1 MRPTAANAAVV
12 CPNPVPVVNENQCH
26 SGTSSWQV
34 DEYSQ
39 SLGGFTPKTSFDLGE
54 SVSLKIGRDG
64 PVSPTKTVS
73 ISVYRMG
80 YYEGLNGRL
89 VNSASNVAINNTFA
103 CEPMDPI
110 TGKVSCNNWNPT
122 YTIPASAFSASGVYL
137 VKLKASTGDETQVV
151 FTMRDDEHQPKSD
164 ILYVLPIDTY
174 AAYNIFG
181 GKSLYYGIEG
191 ENTVSGTSRAV
202 KVSFDR
208 PFSQAGAHLN
218 WFTGPDLDLLAWL
231 EKQGYDVTYTDDV
244 QVATHPEEL
253 LEHEVDV
260 ISGHSEYWT
269 EQEFKA
275 FKAAREAGVNIA
287 SFSANTAYW
296 KVRYE
301 NGNRTLVCYKT
312 VEGGGSTG
320 SGSISENDWGPDGIK
335 GTADDALGLDGKAG
349 TADDNPQNSTT
360 TFRDN
365 GAPPGDPSA
374 PPGGRVGPDMPENQ
388 LFGVMYVGDNDAHDF
403 PITVPPGNA
412 NEEFAANRIWRNSGI
427 SENSTTNIGTSL
439 VGWEWDAIP
448 TQAQYLSREPSGV
461 KSIYATNV
469 QTVSTNSWLL
479 DEGRLRNTEPPP
491 GQPGTIGGVEYRAAS
506 GAEVF
511 ASGSMEWARG
521 LTSDSDQ
528 RIQQATYNVF
538 SDMGVQPNTPDE
550 ELNLDPAGSNR
561 APNGGFTISQNPAK
575 TNTTLTFDASA
586 SHDPDGTIAKYE
598 WDFDGNGTFETNSG
612 SKATATHSYSAEGEY
627 TVRLRVTDNG
637 GATDTAV
644 RTLTIINNLPPTA
657 SFTTAP
663 TVVTK
668 GEPISFDGSSSKDP
682 DGTISKYEWD
692 FDGNGTFETNGG
704 SNPAISHTYAT
715 PGTYVVGLRV
725 TDNGGKTATTTR
737 SVSVGSG
744 EISKYTDSVLA
755 TAGLAHYWRMG
766 ETSGSSFADS
776 KGSSPATTFG
786 EPTLGVTGGVA
797 NDPDRAAQFDGSND
811 AAKASIDLSGTHA
824 ITVEFWLKWDN
835 FANDDRLAMEFT
847 PNFNGSP
854 GGFLVDPNAPQL
866 GGTFGVGLGS
876 GSSRNTVYFERPTAG
891 EWHHYAFVLD
901 TSAPAAQ
908 QIIPYVDGKAVSYQ
922 KGDSGTGGGN
932 FANSTLNFMSRNAS
946 ELFGAGALDELAIY
960 RRTLG
965 PTTIADHY
973 NAIVPTG
980 GGEGGEEGG
989 SGGEKEEGGGKEET
1003 GGGTGGE
1010 GPATYSKSVLGT
1022 PTLLNY
1028 WRMGEATGPTL
1039 ADSKGSSPATATGGP
1054 TFGAPGSL
1062 KGDANTSVRFDGVND
1077 SAAAAV
1083 NLSSRSAITVEF
1095 WLKWN
1100 SYANDDRLAMELTN
1114 NFNEN
1119 AGGFLV
1125 DPNAP
1130 QLGGTFGVGIGKGAS
1145 RNNVFFARP
1154 TAGQWHHYAF
1164 VLDTGAAADKQIIP
1178 YVDGKAIAYT
1188 KLESGTG
1195 AGNFAN
1201 STLNFMSRAGGL
1213 FGSGE
1218 LDEVSVFGSALSATT
1233 VANNFNGIVPEGGGE
1248 EPPNEEE
1255 KEEGTN
1261 RATYSEAVLGTP
1273 GLSDYWRMGE
1283 TSGSLLADSAGP
1295 SPANTSGEPTLGVAG
1310 ALGGDANTAVRFDG
1324 INDAASAAVDLSG
1337 KTAITLEFWLKW
1349 NSYANDDR
1357 LAMEFTN
1364 NFNEGPG
1371 GFLVDPNSGYSSF
1384 AVGIGS
1390 GASRNVTLFAR
1401 PTAGQWHHYAFVLDT
1416 TASAAEQVVPYVD
1429 GQPVS
1434 YTKAASGTEAPPF
1447 ASSSLN
1453 FMSRAGSSLFGAG
1466 DLDEVAIFGRA
1477 LSATTIAGNYA
1488 GIVTNKRPV
1497 ASFTAPLAA
1506 KAGET
1511 VNLDASASSDPD
1523 GTIAKYEWD
1532 LDGNGSYE
1540 TNTGTTP
1547 TTSHTFSSAGNA
1559 EVGLRVTDNG
1569 GATAT
1574 TTKAITIEAE
1584 GGSGES
1590 ATYGKA
1596 VLATPGLSDYWRL
1609 GESSGSLL
1617 ADSVGPSAATTSGE
1631 PTLGIPGSVFNEPD
1645 TAVRFDGVNDS
1656 ASAAVD
1662 LSGKTA
1668 ITVEF
1673 WMKWNAWA
1681 NDDALAMEM
1690 TNNFNEVPG
1699 GFLIDPNS
1707 SYGNFAVALG
1717 IGGSRNISLFARPT
1731 AGRWHH
1737 YAFVLDTTAPA
1748 AQQVVPYVDGK
1759 AVSYSKAG
1767 SGTEAPPFANS
1778 TLNFMSRAG
1787 SALFGAGDLDEVALY
1802 DRALSPA
1809 TVAGHYAVA
1818 AHNNPPEAS
1827 FTASPNPALTNS
1839 TVSFDASA
1847 SKDPEGAVAKYEWDL
1862 DGNGTFETNTGAT
1875 PTVTRSYSIPGDRSI
1890 GLRVTDN
1897 EGATATTTRTL
1908 TIQNQLPV
1916 ASFTASP
1923 NPVLSGVSTTLNAS
1937 ASNDPDG
1944 TITKYEWDLNGDGSY
1959 ETNTGATASTV
1970 TSYATP
1976 GERIVGLRVTDNSG
1990 ATTTTTRALTVENR
2004 APSASFTATPNPVIS
2019 GATVSLNASASAD
2032 ADGTIAKYEWD
2043 LDGNGSYETTSTG
2056 ATTTTSFATPGE
2068 KTVGLRVT
2076 DDNGAT
2082 ATTTRAV
2089 TVQNRAPSASI
2100 TATPNPVVS
2109 GSNVTFDASSSK
2121 DPDGTIAKYDW
2132 DMDGNGTY
2140 EIPGE
2145 GKPTITASYA
2155 QPGTRTIGVMVT
2167 DNSGATATATT
2178 TLTIQNR
2185 PPTASFTAT
2194 PNPVSP
2200 NATAT
2205 FDASA
2210 SKDPDGTIA
2219 KYEWDL
2225 DGNGSYETNSG
2236 TKVTATRSYT
2246 SEGTVNVGLRITDNS
2261 GATAT
2266 TTVPLTV
2273 KNQAPTASF
2282 TATPNPANTS
2292 ATVSFNAG
2300 ASVDPDGT
2308 IAKYEWD
2315 LDGNGTYETNTG
2327 TTKTTSKSYA
2337 TPGEITVGLRV
2348 TDNKGATGTTTKVIT
2363 IQNQLP
2369 VASFTVSPNPTTAGS
2384 TVTFNG
2390 SASKDP
2396 DGTIAKYEW
2405 DLNGDGT
2412 YETNT
2417 GTTATTSL
2425 KYATATE
2432 PVVGLRVT
2440 DNRGATGTATKT
2452 LVVRGPYS
2460 NAVTATSG
2468 LIDYWRLG
2476 ETSGTS
2482 LLDPIGGRNATAL
2495 NGVTLGTAGN
2505 LTLDPN
2511 TAATFDGIN
2520 DAAQA
2525 SVNLSGTSRLTLE
2538 FWLKWTTFAN
2548 DDRLAFEFTSNFN
2561 NSDDGFLV
2569 NPNSSTSSGRFE
2581 VAMGRNNNRNSIY
2594 FTRPSAGAW
2603 HHYALVFSS
2612 STISP
2617 SITPYVDGKA
2627 VSFTKGTSGLGGG
2640 NFANSTL
2647 NFMSRNASSLFGNGS
2662 LDEVAL
2668 YDQALTATQI
2678 AQHFSAR

>member
-1 MRPTAANAAVV
+1 MQTA
-12 CPNPVPVVNENQCH
+12 
-26 SGTSSWQV
+26 
-34 DEYSQ
+34 
-39 SLGGFTPKTSFDLGE
+39 
-54 SVSLKIGRDG
+54 
-64 PVSPTKTVS
+64 
-73 ISVYRMG
+73 
-80 YYEGLNGRL
+80 
-89 VNSASNVAINNTFA
+89 
-103 CEPMDPI
+103 
-110 TGKVSCNNWNPT
+110 
-122 YTIPASAFSASGVYL
+122 
-137 VKLKASTGDETQVV
+137 
-151 FTMRDDEHQPKSD
+151 
-164 ILYVLPIDTY
+164 
-174 AAYNIFG
+174 
-181 GKSLYYGIEG
+181 
-191 ENTVSGTSRAV
+191 
-202 KVSFDR
+202 
-208 PFSQAGAHLN
+208 
-218 WFTGPDLDLLAWL
+218 
-231 EKQGYDVTYTDDV
+231 TD
-244 QVATHPEEL
+244 
-253 LEHEVDV
+253 
-260 ISGHSEYWT
+260 
-269 EQEFKA
+269 
-275 FKAAREAGVNIA
+275 
-287 SFSANTAYW
+287 
-296 KVRYE
+296 
-301 NGNRTLVCYKT
+301 
-312 VEGGGSTG
+312 
-320 SGSISENDWGPDGIK
+320 
-335 GTADDALGLDGKAG
+335 
-349 TADDNPQNSTT
+349 
-360 TFRDN
+360 
-365 GAPPGDPSA
+365 
-374 PPGGRVGPDMPENQ
+374 
-388 LFGVMYVGDNDAHDF
+388 
-403 PITVPPGNA
+403 
-412 NEEFAANRIWRNSGI
+412 
-427 SENSTTNIGTSL
+427 
-439 VGWEWDAIP
+439 
-448 TQAQYLSREPSGV
+448 
-461 KSIYATNV
+461 
-469 QTVSTNSWLL
+469 NSWLL

-491 GQPGTIGGVEYRAAS
+491 GQPGTVGGVTYNAPS

-511 ASGSMEWARG
+511 ASGTMEWSYG
-521 LTSDSDQ
+521 LSGDPDE
-528 RIQQATYNVF
+528 RLEQATYNIF

-586 SHDPDGTIAKYE
+586 SNDPDGTIAKYE
-598 WDFDGNGTFETNSG
+598 WDLDGNGTFETNSG
-612 SKATATHSYSAEGEY
+612 SKATTTRSYSAEGEY

-657 SFTTAP
+657 SFTTSP
-663 TVVTK
+663 TFVKK
-668 GEPISFDGSSSKDP
+668 GEPISFDASSSKDP
-682 DGTISKYEWD
+682 DGSVAKYEWD
-692 FDGNGTFETNGG
+692 FDGNGTYETSGG
-704 SNPAISHTYAT
+704 SNPVISHSYAT
-715 PGTYVVGLRV
+715 AGTYTVGLRV

-737 SVSVGSG
+737 SVSVNSG
-744 EISKYTDSVLA
+744 EISKYSDSVLA
-755 TAGLAHYWRMG
+755 TAGLVHYWRMG
-766 ETSGSSFADS
+766 ETTGGTFSDS

-786 EPTLGVTGGVA
+786 EPTLGVTGGVS
-797 NDPDRAAQFDGSND
+797 NDPDRAAEFDGSND
-811 AAKASIDLSGTHA
+811 AAKASVDLSGTHA
-824 ITVEFWLKWDN
+824 ATVEFWLKWDN
-835 FANDDRLAMEFT
+835 FSNDDRLAMEFT
-847 PNFNGSP
+847 PNFNASP

-866 GGTFGVGLGS
+866 GGTFGVGIGS
-876 GSSRNTVYFERPTAG
+876 GSSRNTVYFERPSAG
-891 EWHHYAFVLD
+891 QWHHYAFVLD

-908 QIIPYVDGKAVSYQ
+908 QITPYVDGKAVSYQ
-922 KGDSGTGGGN
+922 KMDSGTGAGN
-932 FANSTLNFMSRNAS
+932 FANSTLNFMSRGAS
-946 ELFGAGALDELAIY
+946 ELFGAGDLDELAIY
-960 RRTLG
+960 KRTLG

-1003 GGGTGGE
+1003 GGSGGE

-1028 WRMGEATGPTL
+1028 WRMGEAAGPTL
-1039 ADSKGSSPATATGGP
+1039 ADSKGSSTATATGGP
-1054 TFGAPGSL
+1054 TFGAQGSL
-1062 KGDANTSVRFDGVND
+1062 KGDANTSVRFDGSDD
-1077 SAAAAV
+1077 SASATV
-1083 NLSSRSAITVEF
+1083 NLSTRSAITVEF

-1130 QLGGTFGVGIGKGAS
+1130 QLGGTFGVGIGKGSS

-1164 VLDTGAAADKQIIP
+1164 VLDTGAAADKQITP

-1233 VANNFNGIVPEGGGE
+1233 VADNFKGIVPEGGGE
-1248 EPPNEEE
+1248 EPPKEE
-1255 KEEGTN
+1255 KEEGEN
-1261 RATYSEAVLGTP
+1261 RATYSEAVLGTS
-1273 GLSDYWRMGE
+1273 GLTDYWRMGE
-1283 TSGSLLADSAGP
+1283 SSGSVMADSVGP
-1295 SPANTSGEPTLGVAG
+1295 SPANTSGEPTLGVSG
-1310 ALGGDANTAVRFDG
+1310 ALGGDPNTAVRFDG

-1337 KTAITLEFWLKW
+1337 KTALTVEFWLKW

-1357 LAMEFTN
+1357 LAMELTN
-1364 NFNEGPG
+1364 NFNENAG
-1371 GFLVDPNSGYSSF
+1371 GFLVDPNSGYGSF

-1416 TASAAEQVVPYVD
+1416 TAPAAEQVVPYVD

-1434 YTKAASGTEAPPF
+1434 YSKAASGTEAPPF

-1477 LSATTIAGNYA
+1477 LSAGTIAGNYA

-1506 KAGET
+1506 KAGES
-1511 VNLDASASSDPD
+1511 VSFDASASSDPD

-1547 TTSHTFSSAGNA
+1547 TTSHTFPTAGNA

-1569 GATAT
+1569 GAIAT

-1584 GGSGES
+1584 GGGGGEPT
-1590 ATYGKA
+1590 TYGKA

-1617 ADSVGPSAATTSGE
+1617 ADSVGPSPATTSGE
-1631 PTLGIPGSVFNEPD
+1631 PTLGIPGSVFNESD
-1645 TAVRFDGVNDS
+1645 TAVRFDGVNDA

-1690 TNNFNEVPG
+1690 TNNFNEAPG

-1717 IGGSRNISLFARPT
+1717 IGGSRNITLFSRPT

-1759 AVSYSKAG
+1759 VVSYSKAG
-1767 SGTEAPPFANS
+1767 SGTEAPPFASS

-1787 SALFGAGDLDEVALY
+1787 SALFGAGDLDEVAIY

-1809 TVAGHYAVA
+1809 TVTGHYAVA
-1818 AHNNPPEAS
+1818 AHNNAPEPS
-1827 FTASPNPALTNS
+1827 FTVSPNPALTNS

-1862 DGNGTFETNTGAT
+1862 DSNGTYETNTGAT
-1875 PTVTRSYSIPGDRSI
+1875 PTVTRSYSIPGDRAI
-1890 GLRVTDN
+1890 GLRVTDS
-1897 EGATATTTRTL
+1897 EGATATAMRTL

-1937 ASNDPDG
+1937 ASSDPDG
-1944 TITKYEWDLNGDGSY
+1944 TIAKYEWDLDGNGSY
-1959 ETNTGATASTV
+1959 ETDTGTTASKV

-1976 GERIVGLRVTDNSG
+1976 GERVVGLRVTDNSG
-1990 ATTTTTRALTVENR
+1990 ATTTTTRTLTVENR
-2004 APSASFTATPNPVIS
+2004 APSASFTATPNPALS
-2019 GATVSLNASASAD
+2019 GATVSFNASASAD

-2043 LDGNGSYETTSTG
+2043 LDGNGSYETNSAG
-2056 ATTTTSFATPGE
+2056 ATTTTSYATPGE
-2068 KTVGLRVT
+2068 RTVGLRVT
-2076 DDNGAT
+2076 DDSGAT
-2082 ATTTRAV
+2082 ATTTRPV
-2089 TVQNRAPSASI
+2089 TIQNRAPSASI

-2109 GSNVTFDASSSK
+2109 GSNVTFDASGSK
-2121 DPDGTIAKYDW
+2121 DPDGTIVEYRW
-2132 DMDGNGTY
+2132 DLDGDGTY
-2140 EIPGE
+2140 DTPGLE
-2145 GKPTITASYA
+2145 GKTTISVSYA
-2155 QPGTRTIGVMVT
+2155 QPGTRTVGVLVK
-2167 DNSGATATATT
+2167 DNNGATATAS
-2178 TLTIQNR
+2178 LPVTIQNR
-2185 PPTASFTAT
+2185 PPNASFTAT

-2205 FDASA
+2205 FDASG

-2225 DGNGSYETNSG
+2225 DGNGSYETNTG
-2236 TKVTATRSYT
+2236 TKATTTRSYS
-2246 SEGTVNVGLRITDNS
+2246 SEGTVNVGLRVTDNS

-2266 TTVPLTV
+2266 ATVPVTV

-2282 TATPNPANTS
+2282 TATPNPANTN
-2292 ATVSFNAG
+2292 ATVSFSASG
-2300 ASVDPDGT
+2300 SVDPDGT
-2308 IAKYEWD
+2308 ITKYEWD

-2327 TTKTTSKSYA
+2327 TTKTTSRSYT

-2363 IQNQLP
+2363 IQNQIP
-2369 VASFTVSPNPTTAGS
+2369 VASFTVTPNPTTAGS

-2412 YETNT
+2412 YETST
-2417 GTTATTSL
+2417 GTTATTTL

-2440 DNRGATGTATKT
+2440 DNRGATGTTTKA
-2452 LVVRGPYS
+2452 LVVRGPYN
-2460 NAVTATSG
+2460 NAVSTTSG

-2476 ETSGTS
+2476 EPSGTN
-2482 LLDPIGGRNATAL
+2482 LNDIIGGHDATAL
-2495 NGVTLGTAGN
+2495 NGLALGTAGN
-2505 LTLDPN
+2505 LTLDPD
-2511 TAATFDGIN
+2511 TAATFDGTN

-2525 SVNLSGTSRLTLE
+2525 SVNLSSTSKLTVE
-2538 FWLKWTTFAN
+2538 FWLKWTAYAN
-2548 DDRLAFEFTSNFN
+2548 DDRLALEYTSNFN
-2561 NSDDGFLV
+2561 NTSGGFLI
-2569 NPNSSTSSGRFE
+2569 NPNSSTSSGQFE
-2581 VAMGRNNNRNSIY
+2581 VAMGRSTTRNSI
-2594 FTRPSAGAW
+2594 FFARPSAGVW
-2603 HHYALVFSS
+2603 HHYAIVLNAALL
-2612 STISP
+2612 SP

-2627 VSFTKGTSGLGGG
+2627 VSFSKGSSALGGG

-2647 NFMSRNASSLFGNGS
+2647 NFMSRNGSSLFGKGS

-2668 YDQALTATQI
+2668 YNQNLTATQI
-2678 AQHFSAR
+2678 SQHFTAR